1 MRERGSGISASSFS
15 AGALSADEGQ
25 VLDGFRVLGRGLG
38 AEGSG
43 PRPSAGDFQCS
54 GRGRAL
60 SPPGFPEVDRGFVEA
75 DRCVG
80 PDAVLCGTHSRAD
93 T

>member
-1 MRERGSGISASSFS
+1 MSERGSGISASSFS

-25 VLDGFRVLGRGLG
+25 VLDGFGVLGCDLG
-38 AEGSG
+38 AEGGG
-43 PRPSAGDFQCS
+43 PRPAAGDPRCS
-54 GRGRAL
+54 GRGRAP
-60 SPPGFPEVDRGFVEA
+60 SPPGFPGVDRGFVGA

-80 PDAVLCGTHSRAD
+80 PDAVLCGTHSQAD